1 MVFECGAGVLD
12 LSEEGSLKT
21 VFGVFRLPFR
31 ILYFLPAQAF
41 RRLPRAGK
49 GLFILGLRSGFCVRK
64 QAMQGANRSK
74 VEHLARIGNAA
85 EAVLWRKSRRNTKYK

>member
-1 MVFECGAGVLD
+1 MVFKRGAGVLD
-12 LSEEGSLKT
+12 FSEEGSLKT
-21 VFGVFRLPFR
+21 VFGVFRLPFSVF
-31 ILYFLPAQAF
+31 YFLPVQAF

-85 EAVLWRKSRRNTKYK
+85 ESVL